1 MFKSILTIALTG
13 TCVALL
19 TTGCSSPK
27 TQYVDSDSSRLIANV
42 DEINIQDFARAA
54 DEMVQSIIENCISTG
69 SLKGTNGEKPILA
82 ISRIVNNTSTQ
93 FDTDLLVK
101 RIRTELLRTGK
112 VLTTTTLNLG
122 ASEDPLAKEAM
133 LMEEAIA
140 EDQAP
145 LVHNYTL
152 SGKIIEVT
160 TRTSNL
166 RQSTYEFQLTLSDRR
181 GLNVWEDVKTITK
194 QGKKP
199 SVGF

>member
-1 MFKSILTIALTG
+1 MIKSILTVALTG
-13 TCVALL
+13 TCMAFLA
-19 TTGCSSPK
+19 TGCSSPK

-54 DEMVQSIIENCISTG
+54 DEMVQSIIESCISTG

-112 VLTTTTLNLG
+112 VLTTTTLNLDT
-122 ASEDPLAKEAM
+122 SEDPLALEAM
-133 LMEEAIA
+133 QMEEAI
-140 EDQAP
+140 QQTR

-181 GLNVWEDVKTITK
+181 GLNVWEEVKNITK
-194 QGKKP
+194 
-199 SVGF
+199 

>member
-1 MFKSILTIALTG
+1 M
-13 TCVALL
+13 
-19 TTGCSSPK
+19 
-27 TQYVDSDSSRLIANV
+27 
-42 DEINIQDFARAA
+42 
-54 DEMVQSIIENCISTG
+54 
-69 SLKGTNGEKPILA
+69 
-82 ISRIVNNTSTQ
+82 
-93 FDTDLLVK
+93 
-101 RIRTELLRTGK
+101 
-112 VLTTTTLNLG
+112 TTTTLNLG

-181 GLNVWEDVKTITK
+181 GLNVWEEVKNITK

>member
-1 MFKSILTIALTG
+1 MIKSILTIALTG
-13 TCVALL
+13 TCAVFFM
-19 TTGCSSPK
+19 TGCSAPK

-54 DEMVQSIIENCISTG
+54 DEMVQSIIEECISTG
-69 SLKGTNGEKPILA
+69 ALKGTNGEKPILA

-112 VLTTTTLNLG
+112 VLTTTTLNLDT
-122 ASEDPLAKEAM
+122 SEDPLALEAM
-133 LMEEAIA
+133 QMEEAI
-140 EDQAP
+140 QQTR

-181 GLNVWEDVKTITK
+181 GLNVWEEVKNITK
-194 QGKKP
+194 QGKRP
-199 SVGF
+199 TVGF